1 MFKRILPVLGL
12 LVFSAFL
19 FKGLSPDPYVFP
31 KLYFFPKMPMPEH
44 GISTEGVELGRR
56 LFYDPILSRDST
68 HSCASCHLQQAAFAD
83 TIGQFSI
90 GVSGQPL
97 SRNTPALYN
106 LAWYP
111 FFHWDGKAESIEGQM
126 ALPLHAKNELHF
138 NFPELMW
145 RLENHVDYSI
155 RFERVY
161 GKRPIDSLM
170 ITEAIGQF
178 ERTLISHRSR
188 FDQAVLGEVE
198 LTKNEREGFSL
209 MHDQTKGN
217 CLHCHSMDA
226 NALGTTGQFSNNGLD
241 FAKEPADY
249 PDPGLCGRTGLPQDY
264 GYFKTPSLRNIALTG
279 PYMHDG
285 RFETLEEVLEF
296 YASDV
301 QPAYNIDSRMGQH
314 ARQGQVL
321 TPEEQQLIITFL
333 HALTDSTFIQDPA
346 FSNPFIHGKE

>member
-1 MFKRILPVLGL
+1 
-12 LVFSAFL
+12 
-19 FKGLSPDPYVFP
+19 
-31 KLYFFPKMPMPEH
+31 
-44 GISTEGVELGRR
+44 
-56 LFYDPILSRDST
+56 
-68 HSCASCHLQQAAFAD
+68 
-83 TIGQFSI
+83 
-90 GVSGQPL
+90 
-97 SRNTPALYN
+97 
-106 LAWYP
+106 
-111 FFHWDGKAESIEGQM
+111 
-126 ALPLHAKNELHF
+126 
-138 NFPELMW
+138 
-145 RLENHVDYSI
+145 
-155 RFERVY
+155 
-161 GKRPIDSLM
+161 
-170 ITEAIGQF
+170 QF

-249 PDPGLCGRTGLPQDY
+249 PDPGLGGRTGLPQDY

-333 HALTDSTFIQDPA
+333 HALTDSSFIQDPA